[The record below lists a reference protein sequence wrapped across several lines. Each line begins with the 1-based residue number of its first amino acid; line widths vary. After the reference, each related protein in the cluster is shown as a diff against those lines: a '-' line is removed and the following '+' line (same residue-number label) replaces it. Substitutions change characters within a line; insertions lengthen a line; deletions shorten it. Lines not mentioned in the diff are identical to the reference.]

1 MPAFV
6 RCLAW
11 ESILLYQGSCH
22 CGDVI
27 FSVKAPA
34 EIEVEYC
41 NCSIC
46 KKSGYL
52 HLIVPLSK
60 FKILTG
66 TECLSTYTFNSGIA
80 KHTFC
85 KRCGVKPFYTP
96 RSNPDGIDVN
106 VNCLDT
112 APKSVTVIN
121 FDGQNW
127 EQNAHTLAHKSI
139 DV

>member
-1 MPAFV
+1 
-6 RCLAW
+6 
-11 ESILLYQGSCH
+11 LLYQGSCH